1 MLDIEKEVVYRQLAE
16 GKITFSQF
24 LKEMLKINTQKIK
37 KGEL

>member
-1 MLDIEKEVVYRQLAE
+1 MTPQEIAHRKLQE

-24 LKEMLKINTQKIK
+24 LKEMLVINTERIK